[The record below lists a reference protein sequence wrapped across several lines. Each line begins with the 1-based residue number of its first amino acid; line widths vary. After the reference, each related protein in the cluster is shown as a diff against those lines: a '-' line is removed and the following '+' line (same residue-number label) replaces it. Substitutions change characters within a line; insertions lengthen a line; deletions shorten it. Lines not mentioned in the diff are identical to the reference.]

1 MLAFTHSFIFILFAS
16 ICASQSTLVKAVG
29 KVEERTALTFEELPT
44 KSFSSDDLD
53 IMIDSYLLKTEGQ
66 GLIGVRKWDKMQ
78 GILGEGAGNQEM
90 NLTLLGQLKYSYQ
103 EYCVLF

>member
-1 MLAFTHSFIFILFAS
+1 MLAFTHSFIFFLFAS

-53 IMIDSYLLKTEGQ
+53 IMIDSYLLKTGQ